1 MRKSYMTLC
10 MRGNTEVTHILKNGK
25 LEVTFEQAV
34 TGGFNTAIFNDTGLV
49 SNEGFN
55 SSDLAFFSDFYKRNA
70 STMLAEA
77 RCEF

>member
-10 MRGNTEVTHILKNGK
+10 MRGNTEVTHILKNGQ

-34 TGGFNTAIFNDTGLV
+34 NGGFNTAVFNDNGLV
-49 SNEGFN
+49 SNNGFCN
-55 SSDLAFFSDFYKRNA
+55 ADIAFFTDFYHKNA

-77 RCEF
+77 RGEF